1 MGSILSTKNVRIAP
15 TDMPWR
21 CRPQEKGSCCC
32 LGPTIYFGHRSKQTR
47 RLIIPKRLQIA
58 GWQEGEAN
66 ELCHTLSHSLAF
78 RGPASLG
85 RPAKLL
91 GLQMPHSAP
100 LPQVLFP
107 PPSSQAG
114 ACRESFFLGDSIRG
128 MVLEATGLQH
138 HKDVIIP
145 RDSTCFHLFC
155 PLASLAAP

>member
-107 PPSSQAG
+107 PPPPPRLEPAEKAFS
-114 ACRESFFLGDSIRG
+114 LGTVSGEWSLRPQGCNIIRMLLYLG
-128 MVLEATGLQH
+128 TQRAFIFSV
-138 HKDVIIP
+138 P
-145 RDSTCFHLFC
+145 
-155 PLASLAAP
+155 